1 MRNSSA
7 RQQAFDFEGSPAEPA
22 SAQRSATGE
31 GAFPNFEIL
40 STRQAM
46 AVASRRA
53 GRLNAAA
60 ISEDEVN
67 ALLDERSKLL
77 DKKFDGKMTR
87 ADEIRLTYVRWQLDR
102 IDDAEEGA
110 KLDALE
116 ALVSQYEQLQRDL
129 KSLKESIEKHS
140 TRKHK

>member
-7 RQQAFDFEGSPAEPA
+7 RQQAFDFEGSPAEPS
-22 SAQRSATGE
+22 SAQQSATGD
-31 GAFPNFEIL
+31 GVFPNFEIL

-60 ISEDEVN
+60 VSEDEIN

-77 DKKFDGKMTR
+77 DKKFGSKMTR

-116 ALVSQYEQLQRDL
+116 ALVTQYEQLQKDL
-129 KSLKESIEKHS
+129 KSLKESIERNS

>member
-1 MRNSSA
+1 
-7 RQQAFDFEGSPAEPA
+7 
-22 SAQRSATGE
+22 
-31 GAFPNFEIL
+31 
-40 STRQAM
+40 M